1 MKIAAFEVSCYFVKK
16 NCYMKVFLLFF
27 MGKICCL
34 VYNIFNYEVGPYNNT
49 VVLITQSKVQRN
61 ELTKLKMYI
70 LFSLINKILFQ

>member
-1 MKIAAFEVSCYFVKK
+1 
-16 NCYMKVFLLFF
+16 MKVFLLFF

-34 VYNIFNYEVGPYNNT
+34 VHNIFNYEVGPYNNT